1 MFLFKARLAA
11 QKEYAEA
18 LERYGVTAE
27 QVQAFND
34 AHPHFG
40 SGLHRAPHAAAGTA
54 GDRLAEI
61 APYIGKSETQIRILR
76 AKAALSTVAAGVKAA
91 PGFLAG
97 LRKKLVERAPVLVAQ
112 AREEW
117 KDARPI
123 IEEKARAKVTAGIN
137 KIRRRPAAS
146 AEVQASA

>member
-1 MFLFKARLAA
+1 M
-11 QKEYAEA
+11 
-18 LERYGVTAE
+18 
-27 QVQAFND
+27 
-34 AHPHFG
+34 
-40 SGLHRAPHAAAGTA
+40 
-54 GDRLAEI
+54 
-61 APYIGKSETQIRILR
+61 LR

-117 KDARPI
+117 KDARPA
-123 IEEKARAKVTAGIN
+123 IEQKARETVTAGIN

-146 AEVQASA
+146 AEAQATA